1 MKNLTLGL
9 KLGLGFGVVLLLTI
23 LVAMTGHYG
32 LTSLAGNIDR
42 NHDMSTIDGTLN
54 NAMQAEKNFVI
65 RKEAKYVEANQ
76 KAVEEIRKLAQTA
89 REQKF
94 HDPADQRQLDDIVSA
109 VTAYGKEFTAYV
121 QLEKKR
127 EESLTH
133 IVETALVVNTEL
145 TALQED
151 QVKKLHELS
160 LQLAAQNEGVT
171 DKAAMAEKIARV
183 EERGTKA
190 LRAAQLQ
197 VLFKDA
203 RIGEK
208 EIFITNGRDEKQ
220 IKRNQDGMAAALKIA
235 QELLPTFHGQNNI
248 DQTKKIIAGIERY
261 QKEMQ
266 ITLAAIQEQTK
277 SEQGMVAAR
286 RTANEKISATDESQ
300 QKQAVAQVSA
310 SDSLLFVFSLG
321 AVVFGLLVAVF
332 LTRSIVQALTQGVS
346 CAKSI
351 ADGDLTTSVCINQG
365 DETGQLGAALT
376 TMVGNLKQVV
386 ADLSIAS
393 EQVATGSNEISDAA
407 QTLAKGATDQAA
419 SIEETSAAMEQMV
432 ANIQQNTDNASTTQ
446 NIAQQAAKDAAN
458 GGSAVSQA
466 VAAMR
471 EIATKIGI
479 IEEIARQTNL
489 LALNA
494 AIEAARAGEHG
505 KGFAVVAAEVRK
517 LAERSQAAAGEISHL
532 SASSVEVAEKAGTI
546 INKLVPDIQKTAELI
561 QEIAA
566 ASQEQNQGA
575 AQVNQAIQQ
584 LDRVIQQNAGASEE
598 MAATAEELSAQ
609 SDMMIQSIGFFHT
622 GQTGRTTQRSPAR
635 SSRSAAPRAA
645 AGAKG
650 TTRALPAPA
659 KKTGGVDLSMGAKNH
674 SDDEFESF

>member
-1 MKNLTLGL
+1 MKRLKLGV

-23 LVAMTGHYG
+23 LVAFAGHYG
-32 LTSLAGNIDR
+32 LTMLANVIDR
-42 NHDMSTIDGTLN
+42 SHDMSAINDTLN
-54 NAMQAEKNFVI
+54 SAMQAEKNFVS
-65 RKEAKYVEANQ
+65 RKEAKYAETNQ
-76 KAVEEIRKLAQTA
+76 KAVEEIKKRAQTA

-94 HDPADQRQLDDIVSA
+94 HDPADQKQLDDIIAA
-109 VTAYGKEFTAYV
+109 VTTYGKGFADYV
-121 QLEKKR
+121 QAQKKSDEAMTR
-127 EESLTH
+127 
-133 IVETALVVNTEL
+133 IRETAQATNATFV
-145 TALQED
+145 ALQED
-151 QVKKLHELS
+151 LANKMREQIA
-160 LQLAAQNEGVT
+160 QLTSPGEVTT
-171 DKAAMAEKIARV
+171 DKTAMAAKLATV
-183 EERGTKA
+183 AERGNMA
-190 LRAAQLQ
+190 LRMAQAQ

-208 EIFITNGRDEKQ
+208 EVIIANGKNDKQ
-220 IKRNQDGMAAALKIA
+220 LKRNQEGMAAALKIV
-235 QELLPTFHGQNNI
+235 QEVLPTLIHPENM
-248 DQTKKIIAGIERY
+248 DRARKVMAGIEQY

-266 ITLAAIQEQTK
+266 TILTAIQEQAK
-277 SEQGMVAAR
+277 DEQEMIVAR
-286 RTANEKISATDESQ
+286 RAADEKISATDEGQ
-300 QKQAVAQVSA
+300 QKQAVAQVAA
-310 SDSLLFVFSLG
+310 SDSVLFGFSLG
-321 AVVFGLLVAVF
+321 AVVFGLLVAVL
-332 LTRSIVQALTQGVS
+332 LTRTIVQALTQGVS

-351 ADGDLTTSVCINQG
+351 AGGDLTTSICINQG
-365 DETGQLGAALT
+365 DETGQLGIALT
-376 TMVGNLKQVV
+376 AMVGNLKQVV
-386 ADLSIAS
+386 SDLSIAV
-393 EQVATGSNEISDAA
+393 EQVGSGSNEISDAA
-407 QTLAKGATDQAA
+407 QTLAKGAADQAA

-458 GGSAVSQA
+458 GGSAVSEA

-517 LAERSQAAAGEISHL
+517 LAERSQSAAGEISHL
-532 SASSVEVAEKAGTI
+532 SASSVEVAEKAGGI

-561 QEIAA
+561 EEIAV
-566 ASQEQNQGA
+566 ASREQNQGA

-609 SDMMIQSIGFFHT
+609 SDMMIQSIAFFHT
-622 GQTGRTTQRSPAR
+622 GQETSRAVRHKPAQPPKAV
-635 SSRSAAPRAA
+635 SSSKKSTP
-645 AGAKG
+645 KS
-650 TTRALPAPA
+650 LPAPA
-659 KKTGGVDLSMGAKNH
+659 KKSGGIDVKMGSKGH